1 MNFKGQVVFE
11 FMIAVIFLVA
21 IVFYVINYMNSGV
34 YGMSVLFNRNIM
46 ENKAVAASDLL
57 VKNKGVWT
65 GTLPVNIGLADKRL
79 VLNETK
85 IQYLQS
91 YCNSEYDGVLE
102 KLGIKP
108 YKAEIKI
115 YNGSGYVLDCG
126 KIIKNVTSA
135 EVKRVVVSDKNTPLV
150 LTVRVW

>member
-1 MNFKGQVVFE
+1 MNFKGQAVFE
-11 FMIAVIFLVA
+11 FTIATIFFIA

-46 ENKAVAASDLL
+46 ENKAVAASELL

-65 GTLPVNIGLADKRL
+65 GSLPVSIGLADKWL

-91 YCNSEYDGVLE
+91 YCNSEYEHVLK

-108 YKAEIKI
+108 YRAEIKI
-115 YNGSGYVLDCG
+115 YNGSAYVLDCG

-135 EVKRVVVSDKNTPLV
+135 EVKRFVVSDKNTPLV